1 MTQSSNSG
9 PSDDRRL
16 PSGGGPS
23 GKPGGG
29 GTPPPSM
36 FRMDGR
42 RWLILLGVAVLFNV
56 IWYYFVAQN
65 TMQGQGAQIALKY
78 GQLVPEIKANNIKT
92 ADITSTSISGTFVK
106 PYVSEKK
113 QYVRFTT
120 PLLAGYAYPTQLL
133 LDRHGAKLAGPVST
147 ESPVWLTLLGYL
159 FAALP
164 FILLIGLFFFLSRA
178 ARQQSQGVFGFG
190 QGRGKLY
197 TEDRPS
203 TTFADV
209 AGVDAAKGEL
219 REVVDFLKE
228 PAKYHSLGARI
239 PKGVLLVGPPGTG
252 KTLLARA
259 VAGEANVPFLAIS
272 ATEFVELFVGVGAS
286 RVRDL
291 FNRARAVAPAIL
303 FVDEIDAIGGSR
315 GGRGPMGGGANDER
329 EQTLNQLLVS
339 MDGFEP
345 NEAVIVLGATNRPDV
360 LDPALLRPGRF
371 DRQVVVDPPDRK
383 GREAILKI
391 HTAKIPLAPDVD
403 LSSLAA
409 QTPGMSGADLANL
422 ANEAALAAARRGGTK
437 VSQVDFNLALDRI
450 MLGLE
455 GSPLMLEDER
465 RAVAYHE
472 GGHALVAFMLPNV
485 DPVARI
491 TITPRGRSLGVTQF
505 QPIDERRNYRRD
517 YLVNRMAVGMGGR
530 AAEETVFD
538 DITSGAQNDLQMVT
552 NIARTMVTQLG
563 MADDIG
569 PTYLGGAGDDALG
582 GRAYNPWE
590 PKEYSDETASRIDIA
605 VQRLVEQA
613 HARAV
618 QVLKDNR
625 QTLDDLAAALLRDET
640 LDREQFTAIV
650 NAHRPP
656 GEPPLPVPMGPGTP
670 TGEQQEADAPMG
682 VTAPR
687 PD

>member
-1 MTQSSNSG
+1 M
-9 PSDDRRL
+9 
-16 PSGGGPS
+16 
-23 GKPGGG
+23 
-29 GTPPPSM
+29 
-36 FRMDGR
+36 
-42 RWLILLGVAVLFNV
+42 
-56 IWYYFVAQN
+56 
-65 TMQGQGAQIALKY
+65 
-78 GQLVPEIKANNIKT
+78 
-92 ADITSTSISGTFVK
+92 
-106 PYVSEKK
+106 
-113 QYVRFTT
+113 
-120 PLLAGYAYPTQLL
+120 
-133 LDRHGAKLAGPVST
+133 
-147 ESPVWLTLLGYL
+147 
-159 FAALP
+159 
-164 FILLIGLFFFLSRA
+164 
-178 ARQQSQGVFGFG
+178 FGFG

-203 TTFADV
+203 TTFGDV

-259 VAGEANVPFLAIS
+259 VAGEAHVPFLAIS

-291 FNRARAVAPAIL
+291 FNRAKAVAPAIL

-315 GGRGPMGGGANDER
+315 GGRGPTGGGANDER

-345 NEAVIVLGATNRPDV
+345 NEAVIVLAATNRPDN
-360 LDPALLRPGRF
+360 LDQALLRPGRF

-391 HTAKIPLAPDVD
+391 HTAKIPLARDVD
-403 LSSLAA
+403 LASLAA

-422 ANEAALAAARRGGTK
+422 ANEAALAAARRMGDK
-437 VSQVDFNLALDRI
+437 VTQPDFDLALDRI

-485 DPVARI
+485 DPVSRI

-530 AAEETVFD
+530 AAEEIVFD

-569 PTYLGGAGDDALG
+569 PTYLGGSGDDALG
-582 GRAYNPWE
+582 GRMYSPWE
-590 PKEYSDETASRIDIA
+590 PKEYSDETATRIDMA
-605 VQRLVEQA
+605 VKRLVDQA
-613 HARAV
+613 HARAL
-618 QVLKDNR
+618 QVLGENR
-625 QTLDDLAAALLRDET
+625 QTLDDLAEALLQDET
-640 LDREQFTAIV
+640 LDRDQFIAIV
-650 NAHRPP
+650 NAHRGP
-656 GEPPLPVPMGPGTP
+656 GEPPLPVPTGRSTP
-670 TGEQQEADAPMG
+670 TGEQQPVIAETPLG
-682 VTAPR
+682 VTASESWPEG
-687 PD
+687 